1 MTGSSA
7 KMSISAKL
15 HTATWRREKR
25 IRKEREG
32 KKEEKKRRGERNGQR
47 LQLRNPLIH
56 LWAIGLSLHRRRHG
70 RCTKKY
76 TPGQPLVE
84 RTVSVAPSGG
94 HPEGVRMP
102 SGERSPPQ
110 APLLKLKPPNQTQ
123 LDELRRLAK
132 EWAPEDTKQESYAR
146 LKLASLTS

>member
-1 MTGSSA
+1 
-7 KMSISAKL
+7 MSISAKL
-15 HTATWRREKR
+15 QTATWRREKR

-32 KKEEKKRRGERNGQR
+32 KKEEKKRRGETKRPKASASEPVDSFMGHRFVAAQKA
-47 LQLRNPLIH
+47 P
-56 LWAIGLSLHRRRHG
+56 WALH
-70 RCTKKY
+70 KKY